1 MRIVI
6 FGSWKV
12 RHAEPL
18 DRSERTLVFCAVP
31 DRLQV
36 GASIAADL
44 RGQLA
49 RVAIYRDRLEEA
61 NGVHVAQNL
70 SGDDVPL
77 AIAEFVGPMVT
88 ITHLLTRVEVHKS
101 HFLSVSPLS
110 VTIPD
115 QDLVGALF
123 ALCDQ
128 EHLRLCNYECL
139 YYKGLPDTELE
150 FKFNIRTSYNF
161 YSINR
166 LFYEKLDRG
175 EIEGFMPQ
183 LGDEIQH
190 WSYDNNLCEILP
202 NAEGVGG
209 YVSIMYW
216 SKKKRANWDERTV
229 TFKKKLFHE
238 DTLER
243 WERNYHNL
251 YVQGTPEESLASY
264 FDLPLASCPDWRR
277 TRLDIACEANDTGN
291 IFFLNFE
298 DSRVYNDSSPEGR
311 LQQCEIEYHKSRG
324 VPDDDLIYRD
334 FERIGQAME
343 NFLAEI
349 GLPYEKSNY
358 SKLSF
363 LKDYMASKELA
374 GQGRGMSR

>member
-6 FGSWKV
+6 FGSWKI

-18 DRSERTLVFCAVP
+18 DQSDRELTLCAVP

-36 GASIAADL
+36 GVSIAADL

-49 RVAIYRDRLEEA
+49 RIAIYRDGLDTA
-61 NGVHVAQNL
+61 DGVHHAQNL
-70 SGDDVPL
+70 SGDEVPL
-77 AIAEFVGPMVT
+77 AIADLDGTTLT
-88 ITHLLTRVEVHKS
+88 ITHLLTRVEIQKS
-101 HFLSVSPLS
+101 HFLSVTPLS
-110 VTIPD
+110 VTIPEP
-115 QDLVGALF
+115 DLVDALYG
-123 ALCDQ
+123 LCER

-150 FKFNIRTSYNF
+150 HKFNISTPYNF

-175 EIEGFMPQ
+175 EIDGFMPQ

-229 TFKKKLFHE
+229 TYKKKLFHE

-251 YVQGTPEESLASY
+251 YVDGTPEESLASY
-264 FDLPLASCPDWRR
+264 FELPLASCPDWRR

-298 DSRVYNDSSPEGR
+298 DSRIYNDSSPQGR

-324 VPDDDLIYRD
+324 VPDNDLIYRD

-343 NFLAEI
+343 LFLDEI
-349 GLPYEKSNY
+349 GLAYEKTNY

-363 LKDYMASKELA
+363 LKDYMASNAL
-374 GQGRGMSR
+374 GRHAREISL